1 MAAAQGEMVMGALLF
16 IGFFLLLT
24 LGAPIAVAIGVPT
37 FLVIAWGDLGTP
49 VIAPNFFAG
58 IAKFPLLAIPL
69 FILAGFVLE
78 RCGISE
84 RIIRFAN
91 ALIGQRAGGLVI
103 VAVAVC
109 VFFGGVSGSGPA
121 DAAAIGAILIPAM
134 YAQGYSKAYS
144 ASLIAAA
151 GSTAII
157 VPPSIAFIVYGAITN
172 TSIPAL
178 FAAGA
183 VPGLIAGV
191 AVFIPAYLIA
201 RRRGFGVREDQ
212 CKESAWQAFKAAF
225 WGLLAP
231 VIILGGLYG
240 GIFTPT
246 EAAVVAVF
254 YSLLLG
260 VVIYRSLDLKMI
272 YQVLIDA
279 SEASAVV
286 MLIVAFAGLFSWAG
300 STVGI
305 LDDLA
310 GYLMTV
316 SDNEWVLLFIINAL
330 IFAGGMLMDAISI
343 YYIFL
348 PIFMPIMA
356 HFSWDPVWFGVVMTC
371 NLAIGQFTPPVA
383 VNLYVT
389 TQLAGIPLE
398 RTFKSVVPLVG
409 AMLVALLLIIVFPW
423 LSLVVPRFFGLL

>member
-1 MAAAQGEMVMGALLF
+1 MGILLF
-16 IGFFLLLT
+16 VGFFVLLI
-24 LGAPIAVAIGVPT
+24 LGAPIAIAIGVPS
-37 FLVIAWGDLGTP
+37 FLVIIFGDLGTP

-91 ALIGQRAGGLVI
+91 LLVGQRAGGLVI

-134 YAQGYSKAYS
+134 YAQGYSKSYS

-157 VPPSIAFIVYGAITN
+157 VPPSIALIIYGAITN

-183 VPGLIAGV
+183 IPGLIAGCAIV
-191 AVFIPAYLIA
+191 IPAYLIA
-201 RRRGFGVREDQ
+201 RKKGYGAKVE
-212 CKESAWQAFKAAF
+212 KSTESVGKAFKEAF

-260 VVIYRSLDLKMI
+260 FVIYRSLTLKMTYEI
-272 YQVLIDA
+272 LVDA

-310 GYLMTV
+310 SYLIGV
-316 SDNEWVLLFIINAL
+316 SSNEWVLLGLINAL
-330 IFAGGMLMDAISI
+330 IFVGGMLMDAISI

-348 PIFMPIMA
+348 PIFMPIMS
-356 HFSWDPVWFGVVMTC
+356 HFGWDPVWFGVVMTF

-389 TQLAGIPLE
+389 TQLAEIPLE
-398 RTFKSVVPLVG
+398 RTFRSVLPLVG
-409 AMLVALLLIIVFPW
+409 AMLAALLLIIAVPW
-423 LSLVVPRFFGLL
+423 LSLFVPRFFGLM

>member
-1 MAAAQGEMVMGALLF
+1 MGVALF
-16 IGFFLLLT
+16 FGFFLLLI
-24 LGAPIAVAIGVPT
+24 LGTPISVAIAIPS
-37 FLVIAWGDLGTP
+37 FLVIWGADLGTA

-69 FILAGFVLE
+69 FILAGFILE
-78 RCGISE
+78 RCGISM

-91 ALIGQRAGGLVI
+91 IMIGKRRGGLAI
-103 VAVAVC
+103 VAIAVC

-121 DAAAIGAILIPAM
+121 DSAAIGAILIPAM
-134 YAQGYSKAYS
+134 FAQGYSRGYS
-144 ASLIAAA
+144 AALIAAA

-157 VPPSIAFIVYGAITN
+157 VPPSIALIIYGAITN
-172 TSIPAL
+172 TSVPAL

-183 VPGLIAGV
+183 VPGFLAGMSLL
-191 AVFIPAYLIA
+191 IPAIWIA
-201 RRRGFGVREDQ
+201 RKKGYGSE
-212 CKESAWQAFKAAF
+212 KEGEEEMSLGASFIDAF

-260 VVIYRSLDLKMI
+260 FVIYRSLSLKTAYEI
-272 YQVLIDA
+272 LVDA
-279 SEASAVV
+279 SEASAIV

-305 LDDLA
+305 LDSLA
-310 GYLMTV
+310 SLVMGI
-316 SDNEWVLLFIINAL
+316 SDKEWVVLLVINLL
-330 IFAGGMLMDAISI
+330 IFVGGMLIDAISI
-343 YYIFL
+343 FYIFL
-348 PIFMPIMA
+348 PIFLPIMA
-356 HFSWDPVWFGVVMTC
+356 HYGWDPVWFGVVMTL

-389 TQLAGIPLE
+389 TQLAGIRLE
-398 RTFKSVVPLVG
+398 ETFKAVWPMVL
-409 AMLVALLLIIVFPW
+409 AMLVALLIVIAFPA
-423 LSLVVPRFFGLL
+423 LSLYIPGFFGLL

>member
-1 MAAAQGEMVMGALLF
+1 MGVALFL
-16 IGFFLLLT
+16 GFFLLLL
-24 LGAPIAVAIGVPT
+24 LGTPISVAIAIPS
-37 FLVIAWGDLGTP
+37 FLVIWGAGLGTP

-69 FILAGFVLE
+69 FILAGFILE
-78 RCGISE
+78 RCGISM

-91 ALIGQRAGGLVI
+91 IMVGRRRGGLAI
-103 VAVAVC
+103 VAIAVC

-121 DAAAIGAILIPAM
+121 DSAAIGAILIPAM
-134 YAQGYSKAYS
+134 FAQGYSRGYS
-144 ASLIAAA
+144 AALIAAA

-157 VPPSIAFIVYGAITN
+157 VPPSIALIIYGAITN
-172 TSIPAL
+172 TSVPAL

-183 VPGLIAGV
+183 VPGFLAGMSLL
-191 AVFIPAYLIA
+191 IPAIWIA
-201 RRRGFGVREDQ
+201 RKKGYGSE
-212 CKESAWQAFKAAF
+212 KEGEEELGLWAAFVDAF

-260 VVIYRSLDLKMI
+260 FVIYRSLTFKTAYEIL
-272 YQVLIDA
+272 VDA
-279 SEASAVV
+279 SEASAIV

-305 LDDLA
+305 LDSLA
-310 GYLMTV
+310 GLVMGI
-316 SDNEWVLLFIINAL
+316 SENEWVVLLVINLL
-330 IFAGGMLMDAISI
+330 IFVGGMLIDAISI
-343 YYIFL
+343 FYIFL
-348 PIFMPIMA
+348 PIFLPIME
-356 HFSWDPVWFGVVMTC
+356 HYGWDPVWFGVVMTL

-389 TQLAGIPLE
+389 TQLAGIRLE
-398 RTFKSVVPLVG
+398 ETFKAVWPMVL
-409 AMLVALLLIIVFPW
+409 AMMVALFIVVVFPS
-423 LSLVVPRFFGLL
+423 LSLFIPEFFGLL

>member
-1 MAAAQGEMVMGALLF
+1 MGILLF
-16 IGFFLLLT
+16 LVFFILLL
-24 LGAPIAVAIGVPT
+24 LGTPIAIAIAVPS
-37 FLVIAWGDLGTP
+37 FLVIWAADLGTA

-69 FILAGFVLE
+69 FILAGFILE
-78 RCGISE
+78 RCGISL

-91 ALIGQRAGGLVI
+91 LLVGRRRGGLAI
-103 VAVAVC
+103 VAIGVC

-121 DAAAIGAILIPAM
+121 DSAAIGAILIPAM
-134 YAQGYSKAYS
+134 YAQGYSRGYS
-144 ASLIAAA
+144 AALIAAA

-157 VPPSIAFIVYGAITN
+157 VPPSIALIIYGAITN
-172 TSIPAL
+172 TSVPAL

-183 VPGLIAGV
+183 IPGFLAGLSLLL
-191 AVFIPAYLIA
+191 PAIWIA
-201 RRRGFGVREDQ
+201 RKKGYGSLQESEEEQQSNLWQSF
-212 CKESAWQAFKAAF
+212 KEAF

-260 VVIYRSLDLKMI
+260 FLIYRTLTLKTG
-272 YQVLIDA
+272 YQILVDA
-279 SEASAVV
+279 SETSAIV

-305 LDDLA
+305 LDDMA
-310 GYLMTV
+310 SMLMGIST
-316 SDNEWVLLFIINAL
+316 NEWVVLFIINLL
-330 IFAGGMLMDAISI
+330 IFVGGMLIDAISI
-343 YYIFL
+343 FYIFL
-348 PIFMPIMA
+348 PIFLPVIE
-356 HFSWDPVWFGVVMTC
+356 HFGWDPVWFGVVMTL

-389 TQLAGIPLE
+389 TQLANIRLE
-398 RTFKSVVPLVG
+398 KTFKAVWPMVL
-409 AMLVALLLIIVFPW
+409 AMLVALVVVILFPS
-423 LSLVVPRFFGLL
+423 LSLFIPRFFGLI

>member
-1 MAAAQGEMVMGALLF
+1 MGVALFL
-16 IGFFLLLT
+16 GFFILLL
-24 LGAPIAVAIGVPT
+24 LGVPIAVAIAVPT
-37 FLVIAWGDLGTP
+37 FLVIWGAGLGTP

-69 FILAGFVLE
+69 FILAGFILE
-78 RCGISE
+78 RCGISL

-91 ALIGQRAGGLVI
+91 IIVGRRRGGLAI
-103 VAVAVC
+103 VAIGVC

-121 DAAAIGAILIPAM
+121 DSAAIGAILIPAM
-134 YAQGYSKAYS
+134 FAQGYSRGYS
-144 ASLIAAA
+144 AALIAAA

-157 VPPSIAFIVYGAITN
+157 VPPSIALIIYGAITN
-172 TSIPAL
+172 TSVPAL

-183 VPGLIAGV
+183 LPGFIAGMSLL
-191 AVFIPAYLIA
+191 IPAIWIA
-201 RRRGFGVREDQ
+201 RKKGYGSEQEGEDSITLSQSFRE
-212 CKESAWQAFKAAF
+212 AF

-260 VVIYRSLDLKMI
+260 FVIYRTLSLKSAYRIL
-272 YQVLIDA
+272 VDA
-279 SEASAVV
+279 SEASAIV

-305 LDDLA
+305 LDALA
-310 GYLMTV
+310 ELVMGIST
-316 SDNEWVLLFIINAL
+316 NQWVVLFVINLL
-330 IFAGGMLMDAISI
+330 IFVGGMLIDAISI
-343 YYIFL
+343 FYIFL
-348 PIFMPIMA
+348 PIFLPIMA
-356 HFSWDPVWFGVVMTC
+356 HYGWDPVWFGVMMTL

-389 TQLAGIPLE
+389 TQLADIRLE
-398 RTFKSVVPLVG
+398 ETFKAVWPMVL
-409 AMLVALLLIIVFPW
+409 AMLFALLVVILFPA
-423 LSLVVPRFFGLL
+423 LSLYIPKFFGLM

>member
-1 MAAAQGEMVMGALLF
+1 MGVALF
-16 IGFFLLLT
+16 IGFFALLL
-24 LGAPIAVAIGVPT
+24 LGVPIAVSIAVPT
-37 FLVIAWGDLGTP
+37 FLVIWGADLGTP

-69 FILAGFVLE
+69 FVLAGFILE
-78 RCGISE
+78 RCGISQ

-91 ALIGQRAGGLVI
+91 ILVGRRQGGLAI
-103 VAVAVC
+103 VAVGVC

-121 DAAAIGAILIPAM
+121 DSAAIGAILIPAM
-134 YAQGYSKAYS
+134 FAQGYSRGYS
-144 ASLIAAA
+144 AALIAAA

-157 VPPSIAFIVYGAITN
+157 VPPSIALIIYGAITN
-172 TSIPAL
+172 TSVPAL

-183 VPGLIAGV
+183 VPGFLAGMSLLV
-191 AVFIPAYLIA
+191 PAIWIA
-201 RRRGFGVREDQ
+201 RKKGYGSEQEGEDPITLFQ
-212 CKESAWQAFKAAF
+212 SFKEAC

-231 VIILGGLYG
+231 IIILGGLYG

-260 VVIYRSLDLKMI
+260 LVIYRTLTFKAT
-272 YQVLIDA
+272 YQILVDA
-279 SEASAVV
+279 SEASAIV

-305 LDDLA
+305 LDSLA
-310 GYLMTV
+310 ELVMGF
-316 SDNEWVLLFIINAL
+316 SNNEWVVLFIINLL
-330 IFAGGMLMDAISI
+330 IFVGGMLIDAISI
-343 YYIFL
+343 FYIFL
-348 PIFMPIMA
+348 PIFLPIMDLYG
-356 HFSWDPVWFGVVMTC
+356 WDPVWFGVMMTL

-389 TQLAGIPLE
+389 TQLADIRLE
-398 RTFKSVVPLVG
+398 ETFKAVWPMVL
-409 AMLVALLLIIVFPW
+409 AMLVALVIVIAFPS
-423 LSLVVPRFFGLL
+423 LSLFVPEFFNLIAH

>member
-1 MAAAQGEMVMGALLF
+1 MGILLFVGFFALL
-16 IGFFLLLT
+16 LA
-24 LGAPIAVAIGVPT
+24 GAPIAISIAMPT
-37 FLVIAWGDLGTP
+37 FLVIWAAELGTP

-69 FILAGFVLE
+69 FILAGFILE
-78 RCGISE
+78 RCGISQ
-84 RIIRFAN
+84 RIIHFAN
-91 ALIGQRAGGLVI
+91 LLVGRRKGGLAI
-103 VAVAVC
+103 VAIAVC

-121 DAAAIGAILIPAM
+121 DSAAIGAILIPAM
-134 YAQGYSKAYS
+134 YAQGYSRGYS
-144 ASLIAAA
+144 AALIAAA

-157 VPPSIAFIVYGAITN
+157 VPPSIALIIYGAITN
-172 TSIPAL
+172 TSVPAL

-183 VPGLIAGV
+183 IPGFLAGLSLL
-191 AVFIPAYLIA
+191 IPAVWVA
-201 RRRGFGVREDQ
+201 RKKGYGAVKETEEEKPNLLKAFRE
-212 CKESAWQAFKAAF
+212 AF

-260 VVIYRSLDLKMI
+260 FVIYRTLTLQSAYNIL
-272 YQVLIDA
+272 VEA
-279 SEASAVV
+279 SEASAIV

-305 LDDLA
+305 LDTFA
-310 GYLMTV
+310 GMLMGI
-316 SDNEWVLLFIINAL
+316 SQNEWVVLILINLL
-330 IFAGGMLMDAISI
+330 IFIGGMLIDAISI
-343 YYIFL
+343 FYIFL

-356 HFSWDPVWFGVVMTC
+356 HFGWDPVWFGVVMTL

-389 TQLAGIPLE
+389 TQLANIRIE
-398 RTFKSVVPLVG
+398 NTFKAVVPMVLAMIIALVVVV
-409 AMLVALLLIIVFPW
+409 LFPS
-423 LSLVVPRFFGLL
+423 LSLFIPRFFGLM

>member
-1 MAAAQGEMVMGALLF
+1 MGALLF
-16 IGFFLLLT
+16 ISFFVLLL
-24 LGAPIAVAIGVPT
+24 LGAPIAIAIGVPS
-37 FLVIAWGDLGTP
+37 FLVINLAELGTP

-78 RCGISE
+78 RCGISA

-91 ALIGQRAGGLVI
+91 LLVGQRAGGLVI

-134 YAQGYSKAYS
+134 YAQGYSKSYS

-157 VPPSIAFIVYGAITN
+157 VPPSIALIIYGAITN

-183 VPGLIAGV
+183 IPGLIAGLAIV
-191 AVFIPAYLIA
+191 IPAYFIA
-201 RRRGFGVREDQ
+201 RRKGYGAQSQKSRE
-212 CKESAWQAFKAAF
+212 SIWQAFREAF

-260 VVIYRSLDLKMI
+260 LVIYRSLTFKMI
-272 YQVLIDA
+272 YQILVDA
-279 SEASAVV
+279 CEASAVV

-310 GYLMTV
+310 GYLMGV
-316 SDNEWVLLFIINAL
+316 STNEWVVLF
-330 IFAGGMLMDAISI
+330 GMNGVID
-343 YYIFL
+343 FG
-348 PIFMPIMA
+348 
-356 HFSWDPVWFGVVMTC
+356 GVVFE
-371 NLAIGQFTPPVA
+371 AI
-383 VNLYVT
+383 
-389 TQLAGIPLE
+389 
-398 RTFKSVVPLVG
+398 
-409 AMLVALLLIIVFPW
+409 
-423 LSLVVPRFFGLL
+423 